1 MVTRSNQGA
10 YWSRAIVMA
19 FPRLERLKYSLLNAQ
34 LVVDKINNGEAHSL
48 NKSNMQ
54 VIISN
59 LLKPETLIDLMFYN
73 ITAICIE
80 KQKKRATTGIFLK
93 GSQLF
98 EVLLGCSPHRRRS

>member
-1 MVTRSNQGA
+1 MDTVVTVDKVTRSNQAA

-34 LVVDKINNGEAHSL
+34 LVVDKINNVEAHPL

-54 VIISN
+54 VIFSN

-73 ITAICIE
+73 ITAICIA
-80 KQKKRATTGIFLK
+80 KAKKGLK
-93 GSQLF
+93 SIHY
-98 EVLLGCSPHRRRS
+98 LGMRQESYY